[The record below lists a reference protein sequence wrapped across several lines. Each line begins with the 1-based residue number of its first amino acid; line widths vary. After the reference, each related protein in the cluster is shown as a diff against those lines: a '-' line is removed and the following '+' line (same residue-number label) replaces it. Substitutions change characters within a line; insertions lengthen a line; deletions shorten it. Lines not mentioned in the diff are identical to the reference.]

1 MHDKQQ
7 QDTTKSA
14 KKMHSK
20 KQDVTSHKKIKV
32 IGTET
37 YINQQTGEIQPMQ
50 VISLEDRDFNFTK
63 IWMQN
68 IINSIDLIG
77 NQKTRLA
84 FWIIQNLNRE
94 NQLVMTQ
101 KQIAKK
107 SGISLRT
114 VATTMK
120 VLVESNFLRKINGGA
135 YCVNPD
141 ILFKGTRNNRL
152 NVLLQY
158 NLLDDSA
165 AQPSDEKPDEPPTA
179 AGNEKEK
186 SSSSIPAPRAAQS
199 DKRPDPAQPDR
210 MMCPCCGEEVTPRI
224 QHDKRPGHAGEI
236 FYECPNCETELN
248 LEGAKSA

>member
-158 NLLDDSA
+158 TNLGDSA
-165 AQPSDEKPDEPPTA
+165 AEPSDNPALIAEAAADATKTPDKSILSKSEKPGTV
-179 AGNEKEK
+179 
-186 SSSSIPAPRAAQS
+186 ICPA
-199 DKRPDPAQPDR
+199 
-210 MMCPCCGEEVTPRI
+210 CGEEISPHEYHDQRI
-224 QHDKRPGHAGEI
+224 GHESEI
-236 FYECPNCETELN
+236 CYECPTCGMDITDFMKGE
-248 LEGAKSA
+248 KSA